1 MRQDP
6 LGILASVRSPLTQ
19 ADRFNG
25 RTATAAER
33 TTLCQTVIGSCESAE
48 LDLDMI
54 DQFFC
59 VGAGPTFDVWSALP
73 TSAPRSYFSSTT
85 AALRAA
91 FATMRAD
98 HRLVVAVVGIG
109 SENRTDTRDPDTVD
123 SRARQWA
130 ISPDRQ
136 YSYTVDSYRRATEC
150 ARQGDYRSEIVP
162 IHVRATVGPP
172 QLVAADQ
179 LRCVKVVVRQPL
191 NGWGDIEYASADAAI
206 TNRYAHGAMS
216 TILMT
221 KYRAGNEGRAVR
233 GYLHAAELIDNQA
246 PLRVSDEV
254 FDVLKHLL
262 EDNGLGIDRLDH
274 IEIYED
280 TAVTPL
286 IWCGHLGLPRDLV
299 NPRGGALALGNCGS
313 ADGLRALSTALVAL
327 RETGGRFGLVVCAGD
342 DGTGAVIVESPSTRT
357 SVGTP
362 RRDPDA
368 ESGYRAMVFM
378 TDKEINV

>member
-6 LGILASVRSPLTQ
+6 LGILASVRSPLTK

-33 TTLCQTVIGSCESAE
+33 TTLRQTVIGSCESAE

-73 TSAPRSYFSSTT
+73 SSAPRSYFSSTT

-91 FATMRAD
+91 FAAMRSD
-98 HRLVVAVVGIG
+98 HRLVIAVVGIS
-109 SENRTDTRDPDTVD
+109 SENRTDTGDADIVD
-123 SRARQWA
+123 SHARQWA

-162 IHVRATVGPP
+162 IHVRTSVGPP

-179 LRCVKVVVRQPL
+179 LRCVKVVVRQPPD
-191 NGWGDIEYASADAAI
+191 GWGDIEYASADAAM
-206 TNRYAHGAMS
+206 TNRYSHGAMS

-221 KYRAGNEGRAVR
+221 KYRAASEGRAVR
-233 GYLHAAELIDNQA
+233 GYLHAAELLDNQA

-262 EDNGLGIDRLDH
+262 EHNGLNIDRLDH

-286 IWCGHLGLPRDLV
+286 IWCGHLGLARDLV
-299 NPRGGALALGNCGS
+299 NPRGGALALGSCGP

-327 RETGGRFGLVVCAGD
+327 RETGGRFGLVICAAD
-342 DGTGAVIVESPSTRT
+342 DGTGAVIIEKPSNRTLVGSPRQ
-357 SVGTP
+357 
-362 RRDPDA
+362 DPSAKSDD
-368 ESGYRAMVFM
+368 RAGALM